1 MATLLR
7 PLPIGPMT
15 GVLQEVGG
23 GVLSGVDV
31 ELEGSVC
38 GVQSFRGGRGDLGW
52 WMGKEGISRRHVL
65 HLYLLLP

>member
-38 GVQSFRGGRGDLGW
+38 GVQSFRGGRGDL
-52 WMGKEGISRRHVL
+52 EGGNNVRRCVCICV
-65 HLYLLLP
+65 